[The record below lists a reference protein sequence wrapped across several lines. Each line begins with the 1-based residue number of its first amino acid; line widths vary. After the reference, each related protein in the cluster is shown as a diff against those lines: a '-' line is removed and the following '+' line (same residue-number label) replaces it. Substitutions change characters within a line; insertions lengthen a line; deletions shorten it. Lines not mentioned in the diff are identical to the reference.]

1 MIHKQSIVKRAGI
14 TITEA
19 LASIAIAATGLFA
32 VLAIIPFAA
41 RQTEAGLELDVAV
54 SVGKNAVHD
63 FDVRGMGRVSN
74 WRIAYVPPNGASPE
88 RFNVIPANSYWAGK
102 AVVIDPLFI
111 NQNIYSL
118 PIIDKQAISSFPYP
132 LFDVDPTVSRAI
144 DRINLSS
151 NGVAYTYAHSEGIF
165 RSINEL
171 VFNDPTNDLDNPI
184 QSLNRDGTVDTKRN
198 YQGKI
203 SWMAMVVPDNNVGVN
218 PHMYRLYV
226 IVFKD
231 RQLNYRPSNPAGEA
245 VYEATAN
252 GSTIGG
258 GTFGFRVTEGQLRQD
273 DYLNSGD
280 WVLLTDHRI
289 DSLLTPI
296 IPPQTPDVPTSWRW
310 YQIQRVDP
318 PQKAEQIRLF
328 SPAVNGTANVTLQGS
343 DWAGTTDNA
352 TARRK
357 AWAIVLSNV
366 ISVYEKTIRI
376 EYDSIWNE

>member
-74 WRIAYVPPNGASPE
+74 WRIAYVPSTDS
-88 RFNVIPANSYWAGK
+88 FNVRPASSYWAGK

-111 NQNIYSL
+111 NQNINSPDL
-118 PIIDKQAISSFPYP
+118 DPTDRTNLVTFPYP
-132 LFDVDPTVSRAI
+132 AGAI

-151 NGVAYTYAHSEGIF
+151 NGTAYNFAHSEGIF
-165 RSINEL
+165 RSVNEL
-171 VFNDPTNDLDNPI
+171 VFNAPANDLDFPN
-184 QSLNRDGTVDTKRN
+184 QSLAREGVVDLKRN

-203 SWMAMVVPDNNVGVN
+203 SWMAMVVPETDVVDEVN

-226 IVFKD
+226 IVFND
-231 RQLNYRPSNPAGEA
+231 RTLRYRPNASGIVPGEVVYSITAAG
-245 VYEATAN
+245 
-252 GSTIGG
+252 SMIGG
-258 GTFGFRVTEGQLRQD
+258 GTFDFQNPTGLLAQD
-273 DYLNSGD
+273 DYLNNGD
-280 WVLLTDHRI
+280 WVLLTD
-289 DSLLTPI
+289 SPG
-296 IPPQTPDVPTSWRW
+296 SNWRW
-310 YQIQRVDP
+310 YQIQRTDFPSKQDQNKQFTDGLSV
-318 PQKAEQIRLF
+318 A
-328 SPAVNGTANVTLQGS
+328 VTLQGA
-343 DWAGTTDNA
+343 DWTGTPPTF
-352 TARRK
+352 
-357 AWAIVLSNV
+357 AIVLSNV